1 MGTVLGLI
9 SMGLVIGYAVY
20 RWKVKK
26 YEYGNMA

>member
-1 MGTVLGLI
+1 MGTILGLI
-9 SMGLVIGYAVY
+9 SMGIVIAYGVY